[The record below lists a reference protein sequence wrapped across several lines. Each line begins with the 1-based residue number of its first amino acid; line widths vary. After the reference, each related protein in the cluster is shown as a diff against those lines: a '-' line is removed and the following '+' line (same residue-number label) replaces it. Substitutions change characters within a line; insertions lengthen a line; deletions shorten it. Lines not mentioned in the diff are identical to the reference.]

1 MEGRGRLDEKR
12 ATESVCDA
20 RARPE
25 AKKRQPQGPRRPSFR
40 SRSRLPSRQLG
51 WVGSGW
57 LAKSHRFFYSI
68 DRGLARVR
76 LRQGTTP
83 CTISAQ
89 PKETTPVWA
98 HTSDRTPRR
107 AGLITINRC
116 CGCTLRPQGLPLP
129 GPAGCV
135 AAAAGARWRPEQA
148 RSPDRSPAGVSCL
161 DSRPQSFYLQ
171 AVAVA

>member
-1 MEGRGRLDEKR
+1 MSTAGGRGKRAFGNALSGNAMTEKKSYMSKPKLDALEGTTGNATWKGEVDEKR

-25 AKKRQPQGPRRPSFR
+25 AKKRQPQAPRRPSFR

-98 HTSDRTPRR
+98 HTSDRTPCRF
-107 AGLITINRC
+107 NN
-116 CGCTLRPQGLPLP
+116 
-129 GPAGCV
+129 
-135 AAAAGARWRPEQA
+135 
-148 RSPDRSPAGVSCL
+148 
-161 DSRPQSFYLQ
+161 YK
-171 AVAVA
+171 